1 MSRQPAPESLR
12 IVEEFVNTIDLESGR
27 DQIATVSGLRSWL
40 VDHALSGTVAAT
52 DVDRALDAREGLRA
66 LLEEH
71 SGLPPDGGRLEM
83 LDRVLASSQVT
94 LRVVDGVPTVT
105 SGGGLDAALAGMVAA
120 ILQARA
126 DGSWPRLK
134 ACRERGCR
142 WAFYDH
148 SKNRSSTWCDM
159 AVCGSRSKV
168 RAYRARR
175 AEA

>member
-1 MSRQPAPESLR
+1 MPRQPAPESLR

-27 DQIATVSGLRSWL
+27 DQIETVSGLRSWL
-40 VDHALSGTVAAT
+40 ADHGLRGAIAAT
-52 DVDRALDAREGLRA
+52 DVDRASGAREGMRA

-71 SGLPPDGGRLEM
+71 SGFPPDRRRVEL
-83 LDRVLASSQVT
+83 LDQVLASSQVT

-126 DGSWPRLK
+126 DGSWVRLK
-134 ACRERGCR
+134 ACREHGCR
-142 WAFYDH
+142 WAFFDH

-175 AEA
+175 AGA